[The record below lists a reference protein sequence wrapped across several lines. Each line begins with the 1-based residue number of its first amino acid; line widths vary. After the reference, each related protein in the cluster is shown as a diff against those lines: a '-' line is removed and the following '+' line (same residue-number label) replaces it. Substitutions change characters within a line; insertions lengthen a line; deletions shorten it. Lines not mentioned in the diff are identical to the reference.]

1 MAFTHLPVAAT
12 LETRLRSL
20 GYREILR
27 TRENVAYTLAEEEA

>member
-1 MAFTHLPVAAT
+1 MEFTLLPVAAT